1 MAVDL
6 GLEPATP
13 PAVLYHGTG
22 ASTAAAIERSGLLK
36 MRRHHVHL
44 SIDAATAR
52 TVGTRHGIP
61 VVFLVDASAMARDGH
76 VFYRSAN
83 DVWLVEHVPPQYLRR
98 L

>member
-1 MAVDL
+1 MDDAQMMRISKFLSKHLRHQPERIGLRLEDGGWL
-6 GLEPATP
+6 GVEAL
-13 PAVLYHGTG
+13 L
-22 ASTAAAIERSGLLK
+22 AACA
-36 MRRHHVHL
+36 
-44 SIDAATAR
+44 
-52 TVGTRHGIP
+52 RHGIP